1 MKEEK
6 QRIDQGQSIHI
17 AMLIGALTKGGS
29 ERVLVN
35 LADYLSQNGF
45 QVTMVTQYQKE
56 EEYPL
61 NPDVKRVISDITQEE
76 TSNSRLVNFKRRF
89 FKLRNI
95 WKSEKPDVILSFIGK
110 NNMMA
115 ILTSRFLQIPVAVSV
130 RGEPTMEYYN
140 WWMRFMAKNLFR
152 KADGVILQTKQCFDF
167 FPEAIKNKAVILKN
181 PVSQSFFRERFEG
194 ERENTITAVGRIDE
208 NKNHEMLIRAFAQ
221 IVDDYPDYKLIIY
234 GEGELRKKLIG
245 LVEELDLEEQISLP
259 GATKEVAEAIYKTGV
274 FVLSSNTE
282 GVPNT
287 LIEAMILGL
296 TVVATDCPCGGPAD
310 LIEDGVNGFLT
321 PVGDVNAMK
330 ENLQKALKNSQTAKT
345 TGIEASKTADIYNT
359 EKVYGEWSKYLKNL
373 AFRRKT

>member
-1 MKEEK
+1 
-6 QRIDQGQSIHI
+6 
-17 AMLIGALTKGGS
+17 
-29 ERVLVN
+29 
-35 LADYLSQNGF
+35 
-45 QVTMVTQYQKE
+45 
-56 EEYPL
+56 
-61 NPDVKRVISDITQEE
+61 
-76 TSNSRLVNFKRRF
+76 
-89 FKLRNI
+89 
-95 WKSEKPDVILSFIGK
+95 
-110 NNMMA
+110 
-115 ILTSRFLQIPVAVSV
+115 
-130 RGEPTMEYYN
+130 
-140 WWMRFMAKNLFR
+140 MAKNLFR